1 MNVLASIVS
10 HKICIEK
17 GDSVNRTID
26 LTYKEKSQKTSRK

>member
-1 MNVLASIVS
+1 MNALDSIVL

-26 LTYKEKSQKTSRK
+26 ITYKEKSQKTS